1 MSNIDYSD
9 VPPSAIIFGLTKYVM
24 VCTRVLMA
32 LWCRVL
38 APAGVAGVME
48 GEEVIGKCTML

>member
-48 GEEVIGKCTML
+48 GEGSDTANA